1 MTTADLRPMSLGE
14 VLDKTFTL
22 YRQHFFLFAG
32 IATLPYL
39 LILLFNFG
47 ALLLGKGALK
57 PLAGSGFSTAGL
69 LGGAIAGAFL
79 GIAMFLLILGITH
92 AATICAV
99 SELYL
104 GKETTV
110 RKSYLQAKGNVL
122 TVIGVI
128 ILAGLAAGVGMIFL
142 VIPGIYLFCKLAL
155 SVPVAIVEK
164 DSVVG
169 SLERSMELTSG
180 YFWQV
185 FVLLLLVMVIQ
196 MVVGGLLQLPG
207 TIFTVMAVMAKKE
220 PTTTVLAYNYIAQF
234 LSQVLVGPIGT
245 ISASLMY
252 YNLRVRKEGF
262 DIQHLMNSLHT
273 APRPLADLPGI
284 Q

>member
-1 MTTADLRPMSLGE
+1 MSNADLRPMSLGE

-32 IATLPYL
+32 IAALPYL

-47 ALLLGKGALK
+47 TLLVSKGAIK
-57 PLAGSGFSTAGL
+57 PVANSGLPTAGL
-69 LGGAIAGAFL
+69 VGGVVAGAFL
-79 GIAMFLLILGITH
+79 GLVFFFVILGITH

-99 SELYL
+99 SDLYL

-110 RKSYLQAKGNVL
+110 RNSYLQAKGFVL

-128 ILAGLAAGVGMIFL
+128 ILAGLASGVGAFFL
-142 VIPGIYLFCKLAL
+142 IIPGVYLFCKLAL

-169 SLERSMELTSG
+169 SLERSMELTNG

-185 FVLLLLVMVIQ
+185 FLLLLLVLVIQ

-207 TIFTVMAVMAKKE
+207 TILTAIAIMAKKE
-220 PTTTVLAYNYIAQF
+220 PTTTVLAYNYVAQF

-262 DIQHLMNSLHT
+262 DIQHLMNSLNT

>member
-1 MTTADLRPMSLGE
+1 MSNADLRPMSLGE

-32 IATLPYL
+32 IAALPYL

-47 ALLLGKGALK
+47 TLLVSKGAIK
-57 PLAGSGFSTAGL
+57 TVAGSGLPTAGL
-69 LGGAIAGAFL
+69 VGGVFAGAFL
-79 GIAMFLLILGITH
+79 GIVIFLLILGITH

-99 SELYL
+99 SDLYL
-104 GKETTV
+104 GNETTV
-110 RKSYLQAKGNVL
+110 RNSYLQAKGFVF
-122 TVIGVI
+122 TVIGVT
-128 ILAGLAAGVGMIFL
+128 ILAGLATGVGAIFL
-142 VIPGIYLFCKLAL
+142 FIPGIYLFCKLAL

-169 SLERSMELTSG
+169 SMERSMELTNG

-185 FVLLLLVMVIQ
+185 FLLLLLVFVIQ

-220 PTTTVLAYNYIAQF
+220 PTTMVLAYNYIAQF

-262 DIQHLMNSLHT
+262 DIQHLMNSLNT
-273 APRPLADLPGI
+273 SPRPLADLPGI